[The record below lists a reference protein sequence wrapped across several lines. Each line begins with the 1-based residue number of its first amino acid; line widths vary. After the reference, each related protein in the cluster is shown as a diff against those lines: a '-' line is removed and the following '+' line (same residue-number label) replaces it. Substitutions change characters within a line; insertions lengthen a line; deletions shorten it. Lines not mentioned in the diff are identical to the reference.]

1 MNVFMKQIEENQE
14 KAELTWLAKKD
25 LQFICGVVHNHRV
38 EQLDV
43 DQLSRLTEATRQ
55 LRALI
60 EAFAEEDRCPRA
72 MGA

>member
-1 MNVFMKQIEENQE
+1 MKGFMKQIEENQE

-43 DQLSRLTEATRQ
+43 DQLSRLTQATRQ
-55 LRALI
+55 LRTLI
-60 EAFAEEDRCPRA
+60 EAFAEEERCPRA

>member
-1 MNVFMKQIEENQE
+1 MKQIEENRE

-60 EAFAEEDRCPRA
+60 EAFAEEDRGQR
-72 MGA
+72 